1 MNNSESESPASGR
14 AKKGPGL
21 KMSTIL
27 GWLDKWEDAAFVLVA
42 VFLLLAAMA
51 MLGYSV
57 AGVKHLSTASIFLF
71 VHDLLFVMIILEIFG
86 TVIAYLKD
94 RRISIRPFLFIGI
107 IFAIRKILMVGAKLT
122 AGGENGHAAAHPAPF
137 GPLESAL
144 TAVAQPWYQDMFLR
158 EMVEMG
164 VGAVIVLMLVFAY
177 YILARVQT
185 TNEDCIGCLGRR
197 KIP

>member
-1 MNNSESESPASGR
+1 M
-14 AKKGPGL
+14 
-21 KMSTIL
+21 KMSTVL

-42 VFLLLAAMA
+42 VFLLLAAMV
-51 MLGYSV
+51 MLGHSV
-57 AGVKHLSTASIFLF
+57 AGVRHLSTSSIFLF

-86 TVIAYLKD
+86 TVIAYLRD

-122 AGGENGHAAAHPAPF
+122 AGGEDGHAAVQSGTAETAM
-137 GPLESAL
+137 A
-144 TAVAQPWYQDMFLR
+144 AVAGPWYQDTFLR

-164 VGAVIVLMLVFAY
+164 VGAVIVLLLVFAY

-185 TNEDCIGCLGRR
+185 ADEECIGCLGRR
-197 KIP
+197 KLQ